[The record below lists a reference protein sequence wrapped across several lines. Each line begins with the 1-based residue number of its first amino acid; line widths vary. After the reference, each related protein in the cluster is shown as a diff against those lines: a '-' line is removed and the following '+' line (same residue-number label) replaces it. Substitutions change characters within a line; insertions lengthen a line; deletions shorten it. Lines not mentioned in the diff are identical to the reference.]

1 MTLELIHNQGLEV
14 WDSEFE
20 LSHHCMMVS
29 FLNFLLQ
36 SRLLLAL
43 YIIKVIL

>member
-1 MTLELIHNQGLEV
+1 MTLELIHNQSLEV

-29 FLNFLLQ
+29 FLIFLLK
-36 SRLLLAL
+36 SLVLLTLL
-43 YIIKVIL
+43 IFKVIL